1 MIEGGQ
7 VDVLAEEME
16 EDVGVDLSVGVCFQ
30 KYEEP
35 GPCGSAG
42 DFLLGEE
49 IEGEQPG
56 REEVVGDALIAAETD
71 FSFNFNGSNKC
82 QLTSLIDVAP
92 VDDDQVND
100 SVAPAAV
107 NDIQEAAIAIDLL
120 AAVDQ
125 DLLAAVDVQD
135 LLPAAVDMDI
145 FVDHFHDFEATA
157 PVDDNQVEYDLGVNM
172 HLPVERKKMPK
183 RKHKFGKGAKRGG
196 DRKSCREV
204 DATAL
209 VDPTALVARERPT
222 TTAVPV
228 KRMNKKQLHRSL
240 HSTTKK
246 LICAKKKAT
255 ATAKKLSAAK
265 AQCTIIAK
273 IAQDRRKE
281 SNLAHQK
288 AESEVNAIR
297 DEMKIAKALCDN

>member
-1 MIEGGQ
+1 M
-7 VDVLAEEME
+7 
-16 EDVGVDLSVGVCFQ
+16 
-30 KYEEP
+30 
-35 GPCGSAG
+35 
-42 DFLLGEE
+42 LL
-49 IEGEQPG
+49 
-56 REEVVGDALIAAETD
+56 
-71 FSFNFNGSNKC
+71 
-82 QLTSLIDVAP
+82 
-92 VDDDQVND
+92 
-100 SVAPAAV
+100 
-107 NDIQEAAIAIDLL
+107 
-120 AAVDQ
+120 
-125 DLLAAVDVQD
+125 
-135 LLPAAVDMDI
+135 
-145 FVDHFHDFEATA
+145 DH
-157 PVDDNQVEYDLGVNM
+157 
-172 HLPVERKKMPK
+172 
-183 RKHKFGKGAKRGG
+183 
-196 DRKSCREV
+196 KSCREV

-273 IAQDRRKE
+273 IAQDCRKE

-297 DEMKIAKALCDN
+297 DEMNKESNLVSGINKRLGAYDVIWDG